1 MSKIRVKHFGP
12 IKEGYSYNKWID
24 IKKTT
29 IFIGNQ
35 GSGKSTMAKL
45 ISTLT
50 WVEKALIRGD
60 FNENDLIKNN
70 RLKKILCL
78 SKPK

>member
-12 IKEGYSYNKWID
+12 IKEGYSNNKWID

-35 GSGKSTMAKL
+35 GSGKRTVAKL

-50 WVEKALIRGD
+50 WV
-60 FNENDLIKNN
+60 
-70 RLKKILCL
+70 
-78 SKPK
+78 